1 MFTNRR
7 LTVINRRCY
16 DRCVSRREQILQ
28 TAAGLFAERGYHGV
42 SVNDIGEAC
51 GISGPA
57 LYKHFAGKDDLL
69 AQSLTSISQQLLS
82 EGRRRRAEAPDDGT
96 ALDAL
101 IAWHVEFA
109 LTHPALIVI
118 QDREWS
124 NLTNSAQR
132 DVRELQLAYIDEWV
146 TALQSLRPGLDHA
159 TARAAVQAVFGLIN
173 STPHSARI
181 SADTMARLLTVMAR
195 SALESAGA

>member
-1 MFTNRR
+1 MN
-7 LTVINRRCY
+7 
-16 DRCVSRREQILQ
+16 RREQILE

-57 LYKHFAGKDDLL
+57 LYKHFAGKEDLL
-69 AQSLTSISQQLLS
+69 AQSLTSISEQLLS
-82 EGRRRRAEAPDDGT
+82 EGRRRRAEAADTDA

-109 LTHPALIVI
+109 LNHPALIVI

-124 NLTNSAQR
+124 NLPAEAQKT
-132 DVRELQLAYIDEWV
+132 VRAFQLSYIDAWV
-146 TALQSLRPGLDHA
+146 ETLRDLRPTLDRA
-159 TARAAVQAVFGLIN
+159 TARAAIQAVFGLIN

-181 SADTMARLLTVMAR
+181 SSDAMAGLLASMARD
-195 SALESAGA
+195 ALFAPGT

>member
-1 MFTNRR
+1 M
-7 LTVINRRCY
+7 
-16 DRCVSRREQILQ
+16 SRRDQILE
-28 TAAGLFAERGYHGV
+28 TAAGLFAERGFHGV

-69 AQSLTSISQQLLS
+69 AQSLTSISERLLS
-82 EGRRRRAEAPDDGT
+82 EGRRRRAEAADESA

-109 LTHPALIVI
+109 LTYPALIVI

-124 NLTNSAQR
+124 NLSISAQQT
-132 DVRELQLAYIDEWV
+132 VRELQLAYVDEWV
-146 TALQSLRPGLDHA
+146 GTLQALRPGLDRA
-159 TARAAVQAVFGLIN
+159 TARAAAQAVFGLIN

-181 SADTMARLLTVMAR
+181 GAEAMAALLTAMAR

>member
-1 MFTNRR
+1 M
-7 LTVINRRCY
+7 
-16 DRCVSRREQILQ
+16 SRREQILE

-57 LYKHFAGKDDLL
+57 LYKHFAGKEDLL
-69 AQSLTSISQQLLS
+69 AQSLTSISERLLS
-82 EGRRRRAEAPDDGT
+82 EGRRRRAEAPDASA

-101 IAWHVEFA
+101 VDWHVEFA

-124 NLTNSAQR
+124 NLPEQAQAV
-132 DVRELQLAYIDEWV
+132 VRELQLAYIDAWV
-146 TALQSLRPGLDHA
+146 ETLRELRPDLDRG
-159 TARAAVQAVFGLIN
+159 TARAATQAVFGLIN

-181 SADTMARLLTVMAR
+181 SSDSMARLLATMAR
-195 SALESAGA
+195 DALLASGA